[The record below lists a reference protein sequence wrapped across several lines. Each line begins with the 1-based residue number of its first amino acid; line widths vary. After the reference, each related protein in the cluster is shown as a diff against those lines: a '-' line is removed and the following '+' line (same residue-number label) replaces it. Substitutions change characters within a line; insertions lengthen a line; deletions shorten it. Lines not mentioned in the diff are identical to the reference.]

1 MYIYATITAN
11 FCVRGNCE
19 RKEHPYILHINLL
32 YMYNRHDRIQT
43 VRENAAE
50 GCSLC
55 LDIMLRQ
62 SGCLENTFGNAWF
75 PEVICNR
82 HNTE

>member
-1 MYIYATITAN
+1 MPGQSFGTQLSIFTQKSLVPYLSVVLRINVYIYATITAN

-32 YMYNRHDRIQT
+32 YMYNMYDRIQT

-55 LDIMLRQ
+55 
-62 SGCLENTFGNAWF
+62 
-75 PEVICNR
+75 
-82 HNTE
+82 